1 MEKERSKAGAFLK
14 SERMSSTVLT
24 AAIIVLIIAI
34 NIAMYALSGMFG
46 LLYTSAEEDKV
57 VLTGNTD
64 QLFEEA
70 IAQKK
75 KVKMELYIFLR
86 LLACQKLCHKIYF
99 QQ

>member
-46 LLYTSAEEDKV
+46 LLYTSSEEDKV

-75 KVKMELYIFLR
+75 KVKMEGIS
-86 LLACQKLCHKIYF
+86 
-99 QQ
+99 